1 MSSSLYLA
9 VVHYP
14 VYNKHKEIVTTA
26 FTNLD
31 IHDFARLARTY
42 NIPKVFFISP
52 LEIQK
57 KLGIRLVDYWT
68 KGKGGERNPDR
79 KEALSVISFKNT
91 LEEAQEAICGLNHQD
106 LLIVTTTA
114 REQNKAINPDELK
127 NLIYKHGKSILLVFG
142 TGFGLTEEFMAQT
155 DYVLSPIKGACNY
168 NHLSVRSAAS
178 IIVDRIYSYRQ
189 GS

>member
-127 NLIYKHGKSILLVFG
+127 NLIYKHYSIRIIMENNRTKYTIEFL
-142 TGFGLTEEFMAQT
+142 GL
-155 DYVLSPIKGACNY
+155 
-168 NHLSVRSAAS
+168 
-178 IIVDRIYSYRQ
+178 
-189 GS
+189 